1 MADNMLEGTFSFEAG
16 FKPATPG
23 FVHRPRYTYGQCV
36 CTRCKR
42 EFVLLA
48 LSCGTYPST
57 AAVHGPQSSHV
68 SSHQSLPLW
77 SFLLQ
82 FFSERSSRH
91 THSD

>member
-23 FVHRPRYTYGQCV
+23 FVHSLRYTYGQCV

-48 LSCGTYPST
+48 LSCGT
-57 AAVHGPQSSHV
+57 
-68 SSHQSLPLW
+68 
-77 SFLLQ
+77 
-82 FFSERSSRH
+82 
-91 THSD
+91 

>member
-16 FKPATPG
+16 FEPGTSG
-23 FVHRPRYTYGQCV
+23 FVHSLRYTYGQCV
-36 CTRCKR
+36 CTRCNR

-57 AAVHGPQSSHV
+57 AAVHGPQSDHV

-77 SFLLQ
+77 SFLLH
-82 FFSERSSRH
+82 FFWQR
-91 THSD
+91 